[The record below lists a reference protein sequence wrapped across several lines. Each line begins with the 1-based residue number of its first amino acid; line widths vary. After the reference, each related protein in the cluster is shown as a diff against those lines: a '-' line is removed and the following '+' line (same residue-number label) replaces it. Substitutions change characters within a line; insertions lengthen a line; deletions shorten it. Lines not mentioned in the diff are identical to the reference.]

1 MPNSSVV
8 TGFCVRAESLVPV
21 LDLLQINSDEF
32 SGNKK
37 EHRPSD
43 HCIREIQCYEEKEN
57 YKTALI
63 LTAHQLFLLC
73 PGVRAL
79 WSAH

>member
-21 LDLLQINSDEF
+21 LDLLQIN